1 MKPFPLALV
10 GCGKAKAEEPRPA
23 RKLYTSG
30 LFRLSFAYAQAQAR
44 QVFIVSAHH
53 GLVHP
58 EGTLFPYE
66 GTLAQMTS
74 ERQQGWARGV
84 VAQVEALA
92 STHEER
98 ALLLLAGGTYAALL
112 EEHLGRAGW
121 RVEQPLRGLPIGKRL
136 HWLSTET
143 RRAA

>member
-23 RKLYTSG
+23 SKLYTSG
-30 LFRLSFAYAQAQAR
+30 LFRLSFAYAQAQAAR
-44 QVFIVSAHH
+44 VFIASAHY
-53 GLVHP
+53 GLICP
-58 EGTLFPYE
+58 EGTFSPYE
-66 GTLAQMTS
+66 GSLDQMTS
-74 ERQQGWARGV
+74 ERQVEWARGV

-92 STHEER
+92 STREER

-112 EEHLGRAGW
+112 DEHLGRAGW

-136 HWLSTET
+136 HWLST
-143 RRAA
+143 RRAAA